1 MKKSTN
7 LLLISK
13 QGDGG
18 FSLIEVIIAI
28 GLMAFLGMTIIQT
41 NTNAS
46 KQHER
51 IIKEDTQF
59 IQADMAM
66 ERIEA
71 DLTQIYSP
79 FTFLDRNNPREIEEE
94 AIMVIKMMTQARESS
109 PIDQQKCFL
118 GNQKMVIRSPFL
130 MMIKGFLSSPFQIEE
145 SLKTQNNPITLGLST
160 L

>member
-79 FTFLDRNNPREIEEE
+79 LYFSGPKQPSRNRGRSNYGYQNDDPSTRVVPYRPTKMFPRES
-94 AIMVIKMMTQARESS
+94 K
-109 PIDQQKCFL
+109 D
-118 GNQKMVIRSPFL
+118 GYRSP
-130 MMIKGFLSSPFQIEE
+130 S
-145 SLKTQNNPITLGLST
+145 
-160 L
+160 